1 MKKVHRLGRRSFLM
15 NTGRGMVGLWS
26 ELSFGLGSK
35 MFAIA
40 LGGSGLATACTQP
53 LIQPNGTIP
62 TGTATSA
69 AMNVV
74 EMDPVEYVRVIAD
87 FVNAYVLIRGNEVAL
102 VDTGIPGTGEQFA
115 SVLSDAGLGWD
126 AVNHL
131 ILTHYH
137 GDHVGAM
144 SEVMEAAT
152 NATIYAG
159 EADIPEIE
167 TAHTIQSVAQGDEIF
182 GLQIIETP
190 GHTPGH
196 ISVLDPVGLLFV
208 AGDALTNAEGTLAG
222 SNPQFTAD
230 MALANESI
238 RKIAGLNFETAVFG
252 HGEPI
257 EEGASA
263 AVAELAATLE

>member
-1 MKKVHRLGRRSFLM
+1 M

-35 MFAIA
+35 MLAVAI
-40 LGGSGLATACTQP
+40 GGSGLATACTQP
-53 LIQPNGTIP
+53 LIVAP
-62 TGTATSA
+62 TPTANTG
-69 AMNVV
+69 VDL
-74 EMDPVEYVRVIAD
+74 DPVEYVRVIAD

-144 SEVMEAAT
+144 GEVMAAAA

-159 EADIPEIE
+159 AADISQIE
-167 TAHTIQSVAQGDEIF
+167 TTQTIQAVADGDEVF
-182 GLQIIETP
+182 GLQVIATP
-190 GHTPGH
+190 GHTMGH
-196 ISVLDPVGLLFV
+196 ISVLDPAGSLFV
-208 AGDALTNAEGTLAG
+208 AGDALTNMNGTLSG

-230 MALANESI
+230 MAAANASVK
-238 RKIAGLNFETAVFG
+238 KIATFSFDTAVFG
-252 HGEPI
+252 HGEPL
-257 EEGASA
+257 ESDASA
-263 AVAELAATLE
+263 AVEELAATLE

>member
-1 MKKVHRLGRRSFLM
+1 MKKVQPIGRRSFLM

-35 MFAIA
+35 MFAVA

-53 LIQPNGTIP
+53 LIVAPEADSVADIDP
-62 TGTATSA
+62 T
-69 AMNVV
+69 
-74 EMDPVEYVRVIAD
+74 EYVRVIAD

-144 SEVMEAAT
+144 GEVMEAAAG
-152 NATIYAG
+152 ATVYAG
-159 EADIPEIE
+159 AEDIPQIE
-167 TAHTIQSVAQGDEIF
+167 TAHSIQAVADGDEIF
-182 GLQIIETP
+182 GLQIIGTP

-196 ISVLDPVGLLFV
+196 ISVLDPVGSLFV
-208 AGDALTNAEGTLAG
+208 AGDALTNQAGNLAG
-222 SNPQFTAD
+222 PNAQFTAD
-230 MALANESI
+230 MGTAHESV
-238 RKIAGLNFETAVFG
+238 RKIATFTFDTALFG
-252 HGEPI
+252 HGEPL
-257 EEGASA
+257 EGGASDAIA
-263 AVAELAATLE
+263 ALAETLE

>member
-26 ELSFGLGSK
+26 EVSFGLGSK
-35 MFAIA
+35 MLAIA
-40 LGGSGLATACTQP
+40 LGGSGLATACVQP
-53 LIQPNGTIP
+53 LRPAQGTIP
-62 TGTATSA
+62 SGTVPAPTAATG
-69 AMNVV
+69 

-144 SEVMEAAT
+144 GEVMEAASR
-152 NATIYAG
+152 ATIYAG

-167 TAHTIQSVAQGDEIF
+167 TSHAIQAVADGDEIF
-182 GLQIIETP
+182 GLQIIGTP
-190 GHTPGH
+190 GHTAGH
-196 ISVLDPVGLLFV
+196 ISVLDPVGSLFV
-208 AGDALTNAEGTLAG
+208 AGDALTNQGGNLAG
-222 SNPQFTAD
+222 PNAQFTAD
-230 MALANESI
+230 MATAHDSV
-238 RKIAGLNFETAVFG
+238 RKIATFTFDTAVFG
-252 HGEPI
+252 HGEPL
-257 EEGASA
+257 EGEASA
-263 AVAELAATLE
+263 AITELAETLD

>member
-1 MKKVHRLGRRSFLM
+1 MTKVHRLGRRSFLM

-53 LIQPNGTIP
+53 LIQPQGSIPAGTVPP
-62 TGTATSA
+62 TMDGA
-69 AMNVV
+69 A
-74 EMDPVEYVRVIAD
+74 MDPVEYVRVIAD
-87 FVNAYVLIRGNEVAL
+87 FVNAYVLIRGDEVAL

-144 SEVMEAAT
+144 GEVMEAAS
-152 NATIYAG
+152 NATVYAG
-159 EADIPEIE
+159 EADISEIE
-167 TAHTIQSVAQGDEIF
+167 ASQTIQPLNDGDEVF
-182 GLQIIETP
+182 GLQIIGTP

-196 ISVLDPVGLLFV
+196 ISVLDPIGALFV
-208 AGDALTNAEGTLAG
+208 AGDALTNQDGELGG
-222 SNPQFTAD
+222 PNPQFTPD
-230 MALANESI
+230 MATAHDSV
-238 RKIAGLNFETAVFG
+238 RKIATFTFETALFG
-252 HGEPI
+252 HGEPL
-257 EEGASA
+257 EGGASEA
-263 AVAELAATLE
+263 IAELAETLE

>member
-1 MKKVHRLGRRSFLM
+1 
-15 NTGRGMVGLWS
+15 MVGLWS
-26 ELSFGLGSK
+26 EVSFGLGSK
-35 MFAIA
+35 MLAIA

-53 LIQPNGTIP
+53 LIRPEGTSP
-62 TGTATSA
+62 AGTVPSAT
-69 AMNVV
+69 MNPA

-115 SVLSDAGLGWD
+115 SVLTDAGLGWD

-144 SEVMEAAT
+144 GEVMEAAA

-159 EADIPEIE
+159 AADIPEIE
-167 TAHTIQSVAQGDEIF
+167 TPHTIQAVADGDEVF
-182 GLQIIETP
+182 GLQVIETP
-190 GHTPGH
+190 GHTLGH

-208 AGDALTNAEGTLAG
+208 AGDALTNAEGTLSG
-222 SNPQFTAD
+222 SNPQYTAD
-230 MALANESI
+230 VALANASV
-238 RKIAGLNFETAVFG
+238 RKIADLTFETAVFG